1 MYAGSF
7 VIDIFSGS
15 YNYYDLYSATVSQL
29 EIVFTS
35 DLSITDSGFYATFRV
50 TNTFFSPFSATSRD
64 VKRVSVLIFKHLIL
78 KSGISLTRPCLIGVF
93 ESNYRIQIT
102 CEDFIFF

>member
-1 MYAGSF
+1 MYVGSF
-7 VIDIFSGS
+7 VIDIVSGS

-50 TNTFFSPFSATSRD
+50 TNTFKMF
-64 VKRVSVLIFKHLIL
+64 
-78 KSGISLTRPCLIGVF
+78 ISF
-93 ESNYRIQIT
+93 
-102 CEDFIFF
+102 D